1 MKEHSTK
8 KSLKASGLA
17 LMLCIAML
25 MGTTFGWFTDSI
37 TNSGNKIQA
46 GNLDIGATAYDIG
59 TGGTSVTI
67 SGINNNGA
75 VTFEATGENLETS
88 TTPIISEEL
97 FEPGKSNAKLLEVQ
111 NKGSLAAKV
120 KLSFDVTDGGLQKA
134 LWFDFVQV
142 DEKGQATGSFTKRPM
157 GELTALAEGV
167 EVPLASNQSV
177 RFVMIYG
184 MSEDAGNEYQ
194 GKTFTAD
201 VTIHAKQ
208 NTVEKDGFGSDQ
220 YDKNAQYDGYA
231 STQEEFKDLLAQAEP
246 GDKIAVT
253 GNFELDH
260 IGERPDGTYDNYV
273 VTEDVTIDLKGHTI
287 TMVKGTQQ
295 NALALAENG
304 IKLKGGTLKIKD
316 SNTSY
321 ALFVTAG
328 AQNIV
333 LEDMTIIGGMQV
345 IGSSSATLKN
355 VTIEATN
362 YYDVYLEYHSQVIVE
377 SGQYINKE
385 GNPHFYTA
393 TPTDKIIVNGGVFKG
408 GVPTHNGNGTFVN
421 NVK

>member
-304 IKLKGGTLKIKD
+304 IKLKGG
-316 SNTSY
+316 Y
-321 ALFVTAG
+321 
-328 AQNIV
+328 
-333 LEDMTIIGGMQV
+333 
-345 IGSSSATLKN
+345 
-355 VTIEATN
+355 
-362 YYDVYLEYHSQVIVE
+362 
-377 SGQYINKE
+377 
-385 GNPHFYTA
+385 
-393 TPTDKIIVNGGVFKG
+393 
-408 GVPTHNGNGTFVN
+408 
-421 NVK
+421 